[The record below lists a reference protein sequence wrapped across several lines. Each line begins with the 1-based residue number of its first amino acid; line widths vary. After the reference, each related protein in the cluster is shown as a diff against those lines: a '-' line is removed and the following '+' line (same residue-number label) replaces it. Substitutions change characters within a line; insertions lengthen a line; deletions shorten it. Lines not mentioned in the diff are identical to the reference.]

1 VNQGQSPRLKLDV
14 APQHQRNAPGERAV
28 FVINLENRD
37 QEAQS
42 QSLLI
47 EGLAPGW
54 FTLDFDER
62 RRVFPGEQ
70 RSATL
75 LVTIPED
82 ASPQLHRFQVTA
94 RSGSEESSLFCSL
107 EVLPPSRRAEEDLIP
122 PERTPAPGLSLAPAQ
137 IAWQVGGDTPQ
148 RLTLTVR
155 NVGSDST
162 EYLLRLE
169 GLEPG
174 WYTLP
179 ATVVVPGREAADIQ
193 FDVRPLGQVRPG
205 DYPFRVRATVSG
217 LEDVYTEASGTVTVT
232 PASTS
237 PPQRPRP
244 QPAQPPPVTPRPSA
258 SPVLPPELTLSPR
271 STFRFG
277 PGEVA
282 TPAVITVQN
291 KSSLIERYQIEVQGL
306 PEEWYNLDRAEVNLQ
321 PGASVQ
327 VPLRLTPKPGP
338 SFPAGDY
345 PFRIRVAPH
354 SFPESFAE
362 IGAVITIIGVAAFDA
377 RLTPAQTQGRKE
389 KYKLTL
395 VNTGA
400 VPLSL
405 WMEGT
410 DPGGAC
416 KFKFPPP
423 PTLEPGQEA
432 VVPVW
437 LGARRNGLIGKPE
450 TYDFRLRVLPAGA
463 QSAAAKSFD
472 ARLVHQPFLTPRF
485 AGLSLLLAALITVIG
500 VVLALG
506 TSSVSS
512 VSAWVQCNIDDD
524 FQEVRGGPVL
534 IKESCGGAPIAEQ
547 KGTPVAASPTPPPA
561 ATPSPTQPPQPAA
574 CTPKGAIAVGMQ
586 VTVVSSTNIRQAP
599 GLQGQIVRTI
609 RADTPATV
617 TAGHECAD
625 NLTWW
630 RVNLGD
636 IEGWAA
642 EADPAGAVLI
652 RPR

>member
-1 VNQGQSPRLKLDV
+1 R
-14 APQHQRNAPGERAV
+14 PGE
-28 FVINLENRD
+28 
-37 QEAQS
+37 
-42 QSLLI
+42 
-47 EGLAPGW
+47 
-54 FTLDFDER
+54 
-62 RRVFPGEQ
+62 
-70 RSATL
+70 
-75 LVTIPED
+75 
-82 ASPQLHRFQVTA
+82 
-94 RSGSEESSLFCSL
+94 
-107 EVLPPSRRAEEDLIP
+107 
-122 PERTPAPGLSLAPAQ
+122 
-137 IAWQVGGDTPQ
+137 
-148 RLTLTVR
+148 
-155 NVGSDST
+155 
-162 EYLLRLE
+162 
-169 GLEPG
+169 
-174 WYTLP
+174 
-179 ATVVVPGREAADIQ
+179 
-193 FDVRPLGQVRPG
+193 
-205 DYPFRVRATVSG
+205 YPFRVRATVSG
-217 LEDVYTEASGTVTVT
+217 LEDVYTEASGSVSVTE
-232 PASTS
+232 PAATQ
-237 PPQRPRP
+237 PRQRP
-244 QPAQPPPVTPRPSA
+244 QPSPQPPPTPRPSA

-291 KSSLIERYQIEVQGL
+291 KSSLIERYQIQILGL
-306 PEEWYNLDRAEVNLQ
+306 PEEWYNLDRAEVSLQ

-345 PFRIRVAPH
+345 PFQIRVAPH

-362 IGAVITIIGVAAFDA
+362 IGAIISIIGVAAFDA

-437 LGARRNGLIGKPE
+437 LGARRNGLVGKPE

-463 QSAAAKSFD
+463 QSGAAKSFD

-485 AGLSLLLAALITVIG
+485 AALSLLLAALITVIG
-500 VVLALG
+500 VILALG

-512 VSAWVQCNIDDD
+512 VSAWVKCNMDDD

-534 IKESCGGAPIAEQ
+534 IKEDCGGAPIPEQ

-561 ATPSPTQPPQPAA
+561 ATPSPTTQPPQPAA
-574 CTPKGAIAVGMQ
+574 CTPTGTIAVGMQ

-599 GLQGQIVRTI
+599 GLQGQIIRTI
-609 RADTPATV
+609 RADTPASV
-617 TAGHECAD
+617 TAGHQCAD

-636 IEGWAA
+636 VEGWAA
-642 EADPAGAVLI
+642 EVDPNGVVLV